1 MSNEITIEQEIEMLM
16 DTIEVL
22 EEKMRISEV
31 RLSDEQMNALEA
43 AKVKLSELEAA
54 EKKEVERH
62 LAAAKEEGLIPKD

>member
-1 MSNEITIEQEIEMLM
+1 MSNEITIEQEIERLM

-31 RLSDEQMNALEA
+31 RLSDEQMNALEV